1 MGLATRVIP
10 VLLARGDELV
20 KGKRFDAWRSVGHV
34 LQAAHVHAA
43 RGVDELVVLDI
54 AATREGRGPNLAL
67 VEKICRAMF
76 TPVTVG
82 GGVRNVQDVRDL
94 LAAGA
99 DKVAICTHWNV
110 IGDAADKFGR
120 QAIVAAI
127 DANKGFAWTHAGTVA
142 VRWGDMPNPVDVEYV
157 VKMVAGMGAGEILL
171 TSIAREGTMEGYD
184 LELIRRVAP
193 LVTVPVIA
201 NGGCGTYLDMLDALA
216 VGAHAVAAGA
226 MFQFTD
232 QTPRG
237 ASRYLAQRGV
247 EVRL

>member
-10 VLLARGDELV
+10 VLLFRGEELV
-20 KGKRFDAWRSVGHV
+20 KGQRFDSWRSVGHV
-34 LQAAHVHAA
+34 LQAACVHAA

-54 AATREGRGPNLAL
+54 AATREGRGPNLPL
-67 VEKICRAMF
+67 VAKICEAMF

-99 DKVAICTHWNV
+99 DKVAICTNWNV
-110 IGDAADKFGR
+110 IGEAADKFGR
-120 QAIVAAI
+120 QAIVAAV
-127 DANKGFAWTHAGTVA
+127 DANMGFAWTHAGAVA
-142 VRWGDMPNPVDVEYV
+142 VRWGDLPNPVDIEYV

-171 TSIAREGTMEGYD
+171 TSIAREGMMEGYD
-184 LELIRRVAP
+184 VDLIRRVAP
-193 LVTVPVIA
+193 LVSVPVIA
-201 NGGCGTYLDMLDALA
+201 NGGAGTYLHMHEALEA
-216 VGAHAVAAGA
+216 GAHAVAAGS